1 MRVIAIANH
10 KGGVGKTTT
19 AVNLAACLAAAGRQ
33 VLLIDCDPQG
43 SASRW
48 LGFTPG
54 PTAPTGPTDPAV
66 PSPPRLFLEDV
77 FSGKADLA
85 AATHPTTIDRLALVP
100 ASPELAVQDR
110 LLAGRPAPAAV
121 LARALQP
128 ARALPLD
135 YILLDSPPQLGLLSC
150 NVLAA
155 ADELLIPLS
164 PDPLSVA
171 VLDELFQSVATIREW
186 LNPRLRIAGIL
197 LVRVRTQTLLARQV
211 AADLAARHGDL
222 ILPVQIRE
230 TVRAAEAPSRHLP
243 LIAASPDASAA
254 EDYRQL
260 AQLLLASERSP
271 DSGPNPNRDRRSPA
285 ENLAL
290 HP

>member
-1 MRVIAIANH
+1 MRILAIANH

-19 AVNLAACLAAAGRQ
+19 AVNLAACLAALDRQ

-48 LGFTPG
+48 LGFARE
-54 PTAPTGPTDPAV
+54 PTEPTDPTDPTV
-66 PSPPRLFLEDV
+66 PTPPRLFLEDV
-77 FSGKADLA
+77 FSGKANLA
-85 AATHPTTIDRLALVP
+85 AATHPTAIDRLALVP

-110 LLAGRPAPAAV
+110 LLAGKPAPAAV

-128 ARALPLD
+128 TRSLPFD

-171 VLDELFQSVATIREW
+171 VLDELLQSVATIREW

-197 LVRVRTQTLLARQV
+197 LVRVRAQTLLARQV
-211 AADLAARHGDL
+211 AAELAARYGDL

-260 AQLLLASERSP
+260 AQLLLANHDSP
-271 DSGPNPNRDRRSPA
+271 DHDRDRRSPA
-285 ENLAL
+285 EELAL

>member
-1 MRVIAIANH
+1 MPVLAIANH

-48 LGFTPG
+48 LGFIPE
-54 PTAPTGPTDPAV
+54 PNDPAR
-66 PSPPRLFLEDV
+66 PRPFLEDV

-85 AATHPTTIDRLALVP
+85 AATHPTAIDRLALVP
-100 ASPELAVQDR
+100 ASAELAVQDR
-110 LLAGRPAPAAV
+110 LLVGKPAPAAV
-121 LARALQP
+121 LARALRP
-128 ARALPLD
+128 ARSLPFD
-135 YILLDSPPQLGLLSC
+135 DILLDSPPQLGLLSC

-171 VLDELFQSVATIREW
+171 VLDELFQSVATIRDW
-186 LNPRLRIAGIL
+186 LNPALRVAGIL
-197 LVRVRTQTLLARQV
+197 LVRVRAQTLLARQV
-211 AADLAARHGDL
+211 ATDLAARYGDL
-222 ILPVQIRE
+222 ILPIQIRE

-243 LIAASPDASAA
+243 LILASPDTGAA
-254 EDYRQL
+254 EDYRRL
-260 AQLLLASERSP
+260 ARLLLSGERSI
-271 DSGPNPNRDRRSPA
+271 DRHHVPPA
-285 ENLAL
+285 GEIA
-290 HP
+290 HPAQKSR

>member
-1 MRVIAIANH
+1 MPILAIANH

-19 AVNLAACLAAAGRQ
+19 AVNLAACLAEAGRQ

-48 LGFTPG
+48 LGFTPE
-54 PTAPTGPTDPAV
+54 PTDPAN
-66 PSPPRLFLEDV
+66 PTDPPPPRPFLEDV

-85 AATHPTTIDRLALVP
+85 AAIHPTAVDRLALVP
-100 ASPELAVQDR
+100 ASAELAVQDR
-110 LLAGRPAPAAV
+110 LLVGKPAPAAV
-121 LARALQP
+121 LARAL
-128 ARALPLD
+128 RSVRSLPFD
-135 YILLDSPPQLGLLSC
+135 DILLDSPPQLGLLAC

-186 LNPRLRIAGIL
+186 LNPGLRVAGLL
-197 LVRVRTQTLLARQV
+197 LVRVRAQTLLARHV
-211 AADLAARHGDL
+211 AADLAARYGDL
-222 ILPVQIRE
+222 ILPVQVRE

-243 LIAASPDASAA
+243 LIATSPDASAA
-254 EDYRQL
+254 KDYRQL
-260 AQLLLASERSP
+260 ARVLLSDERFP
-271 DSGPNPNRDRRSPA
+271 DRHRVPPA
-285 ENLAL
+285 GEIA
-290 HP
+290 HPL